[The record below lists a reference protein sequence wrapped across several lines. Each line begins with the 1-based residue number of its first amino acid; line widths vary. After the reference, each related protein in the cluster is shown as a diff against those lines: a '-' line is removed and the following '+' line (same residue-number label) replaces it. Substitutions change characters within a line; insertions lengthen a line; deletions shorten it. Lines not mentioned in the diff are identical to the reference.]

1 MFSLPQLR
9 AAHEVVR
16 TALQPTPALSW
27 PLLARRL
34 GTEVIV
40 KHENHNPTGAFK
52 VRGGLTFVDAL
63 QRRKADSKGL
73 VSATRGNHGQSLA
86 FAAGRAGLPVTIYV
100 PRGNSVE
107 KNAAMRALG
116 AELVEHGD
124 DFQAAREEA
133 IRVAQS
139 VGLDLVPAF
148 HTDLVLGVAT
158 YALELLGDRPD
169 LDILYVPV
177 GQGSGVCGCIAARD
191 ALRLRTEIVAVQSAE
206 APAYALSIAAGHVVR
221 TDSADTL
228 ADGIAT
234 RVPDEDALAVIRRG
248 VARFVLVGDADIADA
263 MRAYWTDTHNL
274 TEGAGAAALAAAVQ
288 EKQRLAGKK
297 VGLVLSGGNI
307 DFDLFLAARQGKSR
321 EPYALGAGRQR
332 TGRARARGR
341 AVLGALVQHR
351 ELDGR
356 RGGAR
361 DPSVAHHDRDLGH
374 ARNDR
379 AGAPPVGAA
388 RPRPFRDRS
397 DLERARGRARTRDGE
412 GARPRRQPRRGA
424 ATRRG
429 VPRQGDRCD
438 DGELH
443 LRDHGRAA
451 QDRRFRR
458 FDAADRPGRGL
469 AHRRRGDLAR
479 AGADLSG
486 LTLQAIVGEV
496 HPSTPF
502 PNRAFRHGRARPVH
516 PRGSHSGRSE
526 VFLRLNDVDGR
537 DKPGHDD
544 ATAVRS
550 AAAP

>member
-9 AAHEVVR
+9 LAHEVVR
-16 TALQPTPALSW
+16 TTLQPTPALSW

-63 QRRKADSKGL
+63 RRRQPHSKGL

-86 FAAGRAGLPVTIYV
+86 FAGRRAGLSVTIYA

-133 IRVAQS
+133 IRVAQTG
-139 VGLDLVPAF
+139 GLDLVPAF
-148 HTDLVLGVAT
+148 HRDLVLGVAT

-169 LDILYVPV
+169 LDVLYVPV

-191 ALRLRTEIVAVQSAE
+191 ALGLRTEIVAVQSAE

-228 ADGIAT
+228 ADGMAT

-248 VARFVLVGDADIADA
+248 VARFVLVSDAEIADA

-307 DFDLFLAARQGKSR
+307 DFDLFRSW
-321 EPYALGAGRQR
+321 
-332 TGRARARGR
+332 
-341 AVLGALVQHR
+341 V
-351 ELDGR
+351 
-356 RGGAR
+356 
-361 DPSVAHHDRDLGH
+361 VA
-374 ARNDR
+374 
-379 AGAPPVGAA
+379 PV
-388 RPRPFRDRS
+388 
-397 DLERARGRARTRDGE
+397 E
-412 GARPRRQPRRGA
+412 
-424 ATRRG
+424 
-429 VPRQGDRCD
+429 
-438 DGELH
+438 
-443 LRDHGRAA
+443 
-451 QDRRFRR
+451 DRR
-458 FDAADRPGRGL
+458 
-469 AHRRRGDLAR
+469 
-479 AGADLSG
+479 
-486 LTLQAIVGEV
+486 
-496 HPSTPF
+496 
-502 PNRAFRHGRARPVH
+502 
-516 PRGSHSGRSE
+516 
-526 VFLRLNDVDGR
+526 
-537 DKPGHDD
+537 
-544 ATAVRS
+544 
-550 AAAP
+550 